1 MRKLPLPILCVALLA
16 GCASPG
22 LTRVRNELSHSVPG
36 AEIGRGR
43 SFSFGPLSMALA
55 RRFAGKDVA
64 AEGVDLRDV
73 RHVRVGTYPVR
84 GTFDPARVRTPAAIR
99 RLEDRGWTV
108 AVRTRDQESVT
119 WVLYRGREDRITD
132 LLTASL
138 ETEELALV
146 HISGNLERVLRG
158 VLARHGG
165 DLFELAGMNQDEAV
179 ETESLP

>member
-1 MRKLPLPILCVALLA
+1 MRDDMA
-16 GCASPG
+16 
-22 LTRVRNELSHSVPG
+22 RSVPR

-43 SFSFGPLSMALA
+43 SFSFGPVTLALA
-55 RRFAGKDVA
+55 RAFAGKDAA

-73 RHVRVGTYPVR
+73 RGVRVGTYPVR
-84 GTFDPARVRTPAAIR
+84 GSFDPGSVRTPAAIR

-108 AVRTRDQESVT
+108 AVRTRDEESVT
-119 WVLYRGREDRITD
+119 WILYRARDERITD

-146 HISGNLERVLRG
+146 HVSGNLERVLRG

-165 DLFELAGMNQDEAV
+165 DLFDLAGVARDAEA
-179 ETESLP
+179 ETESRP